1 MYGKFRECTNITM
14 QNTVFKTSMF
24 PCSSFI
30 ELRNGTMFLGDSVV
44 FANVTCNVSIISL
57 IGNSTI
63 IVYGLLNMS
72 NNHANSFISFS
83 NSTNQYMIVKENIY
97 INFNH
102 NKVCMLFSIK
112 PFHTYDNKP
121 FPYPYCFFQYF
132 SNRSLDDKIKQANFS
147 ITFHHNND
155 NLEKDCYTKIPITKC
170 HWLIQSGF
178 KDAIPLDPNK

>member
-1 MYGKFRECTNITM
+1 M

-44 FANVTCNVSIISL
+44 LANVTCNVSIISL

-72 NNHANSFISFS
+72 NNHANSLISFS

-97 INFNH
+97 IN
-102 NKVCMLFSIK
+102 
-112 PFHTYDNKP
+112 
-121 FPYPYCFFQYF
+121 
-132 SNRSLDDKIKQANFS
+132 
-147 ITFHHNND
+147 
-155 NLEKDCYTKIPITKC
+155 
-170 HWLIQSGF
+170 
-178 KDAIPLDPNK
+178 